1 MRLLEFSSDAFY
13 IIVLAYYYS
22 KIPQMTQMIQMT
34 RALPQSLDMGCHMSS
49 LSIDANC
56 EPKVHPFEGKGFIN
70 RTGKFLKS
78 SKIEICPNGLD
89 VGYMLR

>member
-13 IIVLAYYYS
+13 IIVLAYHYS
-22 KIPQMTQMIQMT
+22 KIPQMTQMT
-34 RALPQSLDMGCHMSS
+34 RALLQSLDIGCHMSS

-78 SKIEICPNGLD
+78 SKIEICPHGLD

>member
-13 IIVLAYYYS
+13 IIVLAYHYS
-22 KIPQMTQMIQMT
+22 MLPQITQMTQ
-34 RALPQSLDMGCHMSS
+34 ALPHSLDMGCHMSS

-56 EPKVHPFEGKGFIN
+56 EPKVHPVEGKGFIN